1 MLNLEFAVAALNPAS
16 TLSTIN
22 IKIGALAFRAW
33 LWIMFFHDPSP
44 SAAGLSAAP
53 TDFSTFKICCS

>member
-1 MLNLEFAVAALNPAS
+1 MLNFEFAVAALNPAT
-16 TLSTIN
+16 TLSAIN

-44 SAAGLSAAP
+44 SSAGLTP
-53 TDFSTFKICCS
+53 GRFNPK

>member
-1 MLNLEFAVAALNPAS
+1 MLNLELAIAALNPAS
-16 TLSTIN
+16 TLSTIS

-44 SAAGLSAAP
+44 SAGLSARMSLAISMQR
-53 TDFSTFKICCS
+53 FRS